1 MEKNKTGWFKRIGW
15 LLFFKGRNLAHLAH
29 QARLP
34 DRDEEKLQLAAT
46 LIVQLIER
54 CVKGLATLPR
64 ETRRWLRSA
73 RPTDPDQRPLARL
86 QNPESQATYV
96 SYVVRFVCFYLRL
109 IADEESRMNAYLAR
123 RDRAVDS
130 ASDEDAGTDSEYDDE
145 DAASSNDNDSVTPQR
160 QIRRTAPA
168 DKMKD
173 ARELFTDE
181 KAFQTTALLNSLALF
196 ILTGYSSDEFSTVKK
211 LLPAVERDEE
221 TEEDRDAFLELRKK
235 YLANGS
241 YSPISAMLS
250 LLAYGKHAA
259 LNEGNTSNTYWSPD
273 KKTFYLNGKPIV
285 VERFYKMAQSI
296 EAELEESF

>member
-1 MEKNKTGWFKRIGW
+1 MRKHRKKSHQLSWT
-15 LLFFKGRNLAHLAH
+15 AH

-34 DRDEEKLQLAAT
+34 DRDKEKLQLAAT
-46 LIVQLIER
+46 LIVQLIE
-54 CVKGLATLPR
+54 
-64 ETRRWLRSA
+64 SA

-160 QIRRTAPA
+160 RIRRTAPA

-173 ARELFTDE
+173 ARELFTWKGDQKALARELWLTLGSGDE
-181 KAFQTTALLNSLALF
+181 EAFQTTALLNSLVLF
-196 ILTGYSSDEFSTVKK
+196 ILTGYSSDEFSSGLVQY
-211 LLPAVERDEE
+211 L
-221 TEEDRDAFLELRKK
+221 EEDRDAFLELRKK
-235 YLANGS
+235 YLADGS
-241 YSPISAMLS
+241 YSPMSAMLS

-259 LNEGNTSNTYWSPD
+259 LNEGNAGNTYWSPD
-273 KKTFYLNGKPIV
+273 KKTFYLNGRPIV
-285 VERFYKMAQSI
+285 VERFCKMAQSM
-296 EAELEESF
+296 EAELEESFWLPLILRTNAV

>member
-1 MEKNKTGWFKRIGW
+1 MRKHRKKSHQLSWT
-15 LLFFKGRNLAHLAH
+15 AH

-34 DRDEEKLQLAAT
+34 DRDKEKLQLAAT

-160 QIRRTAPA
+160 RIRRTAPA

-173 ARELFTDE
+173 ARELFTWKGDQKALARELWLTLGSGDE
-181 KAFQTTALLNSLALF
+181 EAFQTTALLNSLVLF
-196 ILTGYSSDEFSTVKK
+196 ILTGYSSDEFSSGLVQ
-211 LLPAVERDEE
+211 
-221 TEEDRDAFLELRKK
+221 
-235 YLANGS
+235 YLGVLG
-241 YSPISAMLS
+241 ID
-250 LLAYGKHAA
+250 
-259 LNEGNTSNTYWSPD
+259 T
-273 KKTFYLNGKPIV
+273 
-285 VERFYKMAQSI
+285 
-296 EAELEESF
+296 